1 MTGGTLNARQE
12 EAVDTIRA
20 SAKRLE
26 GLISDMLD
34 AQKLDM
40 RKMRFTTAKVV
51 AHDVVK
57 TVMSNFR
64 NAMIPKNIEFID
76 STNNETKLT
85 ALIKCDKDRLIQVLS
100 NLVANAIDFV
110 PSQNG
115 KVETGL
121 FETESEVTFYVKDNG
136 TGIPRSKQSQLFTKF
151 YQVDTSVTRRHGGS
165 GLGLAICKGIVESLG
180 GRIWVESD
188 EGKGSAFYFTMPKH
202 EDHKSIRREQQAQ

>member
-1 MTGGTLNARQE
+1 
-12 EAVDTIRA
+12 
-20 SAKRLE
+20 LE